1 MIYIVCYNSPY
12 VGGGVEQVV
21 RRLVDAFSS
30 TFKEDLCLICND
42 PSQEDEFQYGGVRC
56 FNLKTARYNIADRLF
71 FWGRYVY
78 SHRIYTFLKAKARN
92 GDVVNIHGIEY
103 ALFPSLLRNRI
114 PSDIKLIVTAHGSN
128 FDSATRYL
136 VRGMPWKLWYVKG
149 FYFFYRW
156 IIFLM
161 EKLTCYRVDYFTF
174 ITKYIRNCYA
184 ANYQVKKETG
194 CVIYNGMSQVKGK
207 TRQPKKDPRFAA
219 LIVGSTVYQK
229 GLDHAEAIIKL
240 LRKQGMEVSLTAIGF
255 PTHPR
260 VPPDNMATY
269 YEQADFLLL
278 PSRCE
283 GFPLTVLEAL
293 QHRLPVV
300 VSKACAFDEVPGHG
314 NVGIVVDN
322 FDYNSWA
329 DAIHKS
335 LMDLNQYNRLVEN
348 LNQLD
353 LGAFDWNKI
362 APVYER
368 ILKTGTLGP

>member
-30 TFKEDLCLICND
+30 TFKEDLRLICND

-56 FNLKTARYNIADRLF
+56 FNLKTARFNIADRLF

-78 SHRIYTFLKAKARN
+78 SHRIYTFLKAKARD

-103 ALFPSLLRNRI
+103 ALFPSLLRDRI

-149 FYFFYRW
+149 FYYFYRW

-174 ITKYIRNCYA
+174 ITKYIQNCYT

-194 CVIYNGMSQVKGK
+194 CVIYNGLSQLKG
-207 TRQPKKDPRFAA
+207 RARPPKKDPRFAA

-240 LRKQGMEVSLTAIGF
+240 LRKQGVDVSLTAIGF
-255 PTHPR
+255 PDHPR
-260 VPPDNMATY
+260 VPPENMAMY
-269 YEQADFLLL
+269 YEKADFLLL

-300 VSKACAFDEVPGHG
+300 VSKACAFDEVPGHE
-314 NVGIVVDN
+314 NVGIIVDN

-329 DAIHKS
+329 DAIRKS
-335 LMDLNQYNRLVEN
+335 LLDLNQYNRLVEH
-348 LNQLD
+348 LNPLD

-362 APVYER
+362 APEYER
-368 ILKTGTLGP
+368 ILKTGT

>member
-1 MIYIVCYNSPY
+1 
-12 VGGGVEQVV
+12 
-21 RRLVDAFSS
+21 
-30 TFKEDLCLICND
+30 
-42 PSQEDEFQYGGVRC
+42 
-56 FNLKTARYNIADRLF
+56 
-71 FWGRYVY
+71 
-78 SHRIYTFLKAKARN
+78 
-92 GDVVNIHGIEY
+92 
-103 ALFPSLLRNRI
+103 
-114 PSDIKLIVTAHGSN
+114 
-128 FDSATRYL
+128 
-136 VRGMPWKLWYVKG
+136 
-149 FYFFYRW
+149 
-156 IIFLM
+156 
-161 EKLTCYRVDYFTF
+161 
-174 ITKYIRNCYA
+174 
-184 ANYQVKKETG
+184 
-194 CVIYNGMSQVKGK
+194 
-207 TRQPKKDPRFAA
+207 
-219 LIVGSTVYQK
+219 
-229 GLDHAEAIIKL
+229 
-240 LRKQGMEVSLTAIGF
+240 MEVSLTAIGF
-255 PTHPR
+255 PAHPR

>member
-78 SHRIYTFLKAKARN
+78 SHRIYTFLKAKARD

-255 PTHPR
+255 PAHPR

-322 FDYNSWA
+322 FDYKSWA